1 MNKLK
6 FEFTI
11 EEVNI
16 IMAALV
22 KMPFEQVAQL
32 VGNVQQQAQP
42 QLPQNNSQTVPG
54 SDLPK
59 AK

>member
-6 FEFTI
+6 FEFTV
-11 EEVNI
+11 EEANI
-16 IMAALV
+16 IMASLV
-22 KMPFEQVAQL
+22 KMPFESVAQL
-32 VGNVQQQAQP
+32 IGNFQQQVQP